1 MSSRW
6 YGLPGEYALRKKG
19 MSTVGVLV
27 YLDGSHPFRSW
38 DGDMVRARV
47 YFSVDGR
54 LVHVSPGLGPP
65 IAPDGSSGDGSSS
78 AVFPDEDPPAAAAA
92 AAAAPRREE
101 EVEQVTEYVPSPLP
115 GSASIARQLRSEDA
129 LAAGVDGG
137 EADEGDASTSE
148 SEEVAPWEA
157 AAASAVAG
165 ARAGSVNGG
174 CFGGVMDEESG
185 AIVNV
190 AGTEVLR
197 KAVPASRARKAQRSV
212 EGGAVVEE
220 GEIGEELASLPVVS
234 LAPGG
239 SAALGLA
246 LPKDRDLFPTV
257 TIHSAKTEVM
267 LFCYFCVLC
276 MCVRVFF
283 VCVCFCFYVCV
294 RAFFF
299 VSFVLC
305 CVVFCCVALR
315 CCCFAA
321 DGVGVA
327 AGCWCC
333 WCRCW
338 CCWCSCRCCYCCNSG
353 CVAVTALDGQC
364 MHFSTRHEVTNRSA
378 TEAFD

>member
-27 YLDGSHPFRSW
+27 FLDGSHPFRSW

-65 IAPDGSSGDGSSS
+65 IAPDGSAGDGSSS
-78 AVFPDEDPPAAAAA
+78 AVFNDDEDCSSPKPQ
-92 AAAAPRREE
+92 PQEQELE
-101 EVEQVTEYVPSPLP
+101 EVAEYVPSPLP
-115 GSASIARQLRSEDA
+115 PSILRPPRPGA
-129 LAAGVDGG
+129 GG
-137 EADEGDASTSE
+137 EDGAGADEEGDVSTSD

-165 ARAGSVNGG
+165 ARAGSVNGA

-190 AGTEVLR
+190 AGTKILR
-197 KAVPASRARKAQRSV
+197 MAVPACRARAAARSAEGRKARGKEG
-212 EGGAVVEE
+212 EGGKVVEE
-220 GEIGEELASLPVVS
+220 REIGQELASLPTAA

-257 TIHSAKTEVM
+257 TIHSSKTEV
-267 LFCYFCVLC
+267 
-276 MCVRVFF
+276 R
-283 VCVCFCFYVCV
+283 
-294 RAFFF
+294 RFFF
-299 VSFVLC
+299 PFVGCLC
-305 CVVFCCVALR
+305 WVVVVVVVVVVFRVIR
-315 CCCFAA
+315 
-321 DGVGVA
+321 
-327 AGCWCC
+327 
-333 WCRCW
+333 
-338 CCWCSCRCCYCCNSG
+338 
-353 CVAVTALDGQC
+353 
-364 MHFSTRHEVTNRSA
+364 
-378 TEAFD
+378 

>member
-115 GSASIARQLRSEDA
+115 GSASFARQLRSEDA

-157 AAASAVAG
+157 AAASAVA
-165 ARAGSVNGG
+165 
-174 CFGGVMDEESG
+174 
-185 AIVNV
+185 
-190 AGTEVLR
+190 
-197 KAVPASRARKAQRSV
+197 
-212 EGGAVVEE
+212 
-220 GEIGEELASLPVVS
+220 
-234 LAPGG
+234 
-239 SAALGLA
+239 
-246 LPKDRDLFPTV
+246 
-257 TIHSAKTEVM
+257 
-267 LFCYFCVLC
+267 
-276 MCVRVFF
+276 
-283 VCVCFCFYVCV
+283 
-294 RAFFF
+294 
-299 VSFVLC
+299 
-305 CVVFCCVALR
+305 
-315 CCCFAA
+315 
-321 DGVGVA
+321 
-327 AGCWCC
+327 
-333 WCRCW
+333 
-338 CCWCSCRCCYCCNSG
+338 
-353 CVAVTALDGQC
+353 
-364 MHFSTRHEVTNRSA
+364 
-378 TEAFD
+378 

>member
-6 YGLPGEYALRKKG
+6 YGLPGEYALRKRG

-65 IAPDGSSGDGSSS
+65 IAPDGSAAGDGSSS
-78 AVFPDEDPPAAAAA
+78 AVFPDEDASAADDDNGNDHDDTRQKEA
-92 AAAAPRREE
+92 
-101 EVEQVTEYVPSPLP
+101 EQEMEQFAEYVPSPQP
-115 GSASIARQLRSEDA
+115 GSASFSQQLRADGT
-129 LAAGVDGG
+129 LAGGLDGAG
-137 EADEGDASTSE
+137 ADDEDASTSD

-190 AGTEVLR
+190 AGTDVLR
-197 KAVPASRARKAQRSV
+197 KAVPASRGRKAQRRV
-212 EGGAVVEE
+212 EGGTVVEE
-220 GEIGEELASLPVVS
+220 GEIGHELASLPTVS

-267 LFCYFCVLC
+267 LL
-276 MCVRVFF
+276 F
-283 VCVCFCFYVCV
+283 VCVWCVCV
-294 RAFFF
+294 CARFC
-299 VSFVLC
+299 VCLFVLRATA
-305 CVVFCCVALR
+305 VAT
-315 CCCFAA
+315 
-321 DGVGVA
+321 G
-327 AGCWCC
+327 
-333 WCRCW
+333 
-338 CCWCSCRCCYCCNSG
+338 
-353 CVAVTALDGQC
+353 T
-364 MHFSTRHEVTNRSA
+364 TNDL
-378 TEAFD
+378 EIP

>member
-1 MSSRW
+1 MFGLNSFHRHQLFGHINILSPTPDVLRSLLSSFFRSAAALASMQQVLMSSRW

-65 IAPDGSSGDGSSS
+65 IAPDGSAGNGSSS
-78 AVFPDEDPPAAAAA
+78 AVFPDDDPS
-92 AAAAPRREE
+92 APQQEE
-101 EVEQVTEYVPSPLP
+101 LEQVTEYVPSPLP
-115 GSASIARQLRSEDA
+115 SSFSPQPRSDGVSAGLT
-129 LAAGVDGG
+129 AGVDGEG
-137 EADEGDASTSE
+137 ADEEELSTSD

-165 ARAGSVNGG
+165 AMAGSVNGG

-197 KAVPASRARKAQRSV
+197 KAVPASRAREAHRKVQ
-212 EGGAVVEE
+212 GGAVAEE
-220 GEIGEELASLPVVS
+220 REIGHELASLPTAS

-257 TIHSAKTEVM
+257 TIHSAKTEVT
-267 LFCYFCVLC
+267 F
-276 MCVRVFF
+276 FF
-283 VCVCFCFYVCV
+283 VCVRV
-294 RAFFF
+294 
-299 VSFVLC
+299 
-305 CVVFCCVALR
+305 CVALLLVSV
-315 CCCFAA
+315 
-321 DGVGVA
+321 GVGASAGAVVGAAAVA
-327 AGCWCC
+327 ACC
-333 WCRCW
+333 
-338 CCWCSCRCCYCCNSG
+338 
-353 CVAVTALDGQC
+353 
-364 MHFSTRHEVTNRSA
+364 
-378 TEAFD
+378 